1 MCVKLF
7 KKQTAT
13 SKPKKGQMPTMEMF
27 SAKSTTKNDKHIGE
41 NPPAE
46 KNGRDYQ
53 VCVTVMI
60 PD

>member
-1 MCVKLF
+1 
-7 KKQTAT
+7 
-13 SKPKKGQMPTMEMF
+13 MPTMEMF
-27 SAKSTTKNDKHIGE
+27 SAKSTTKNDKHISE

-60 PD
+60 PDSQEFS